1 MAVIGVFSV
10 ACALARQPLL
20 AFGSF
25 ALSAL
30 VGAVAV
36 WESGLATAAVLAAV
50 DASAS
55 DPLLRHHVDADESFE
70 PDRPVLMT
78 VEGENA

>member
-1 MAVIGVFSV
+1 
-10 ACALARQPLL
+10 L

-50 DASAS
+50 DASDS
-55 DPLLRHHVDADESFE
+55 DPLLRHHVDEDESFE
-70 PDRPVLMT
+70 PERPVLMT